1 MNIIIA
7 DKSHAIHTHTI
18 CEAIETAAQVRGT
31 GIAKRSKEYIISKME
46 NGNAVIALEGSTF
59 AGFCY
64 IETWSHDKF
73 VANSGLILVPEFRN
87 QGLAKKIKQVVFKHS
102 RTKYPT
108 AKIFSITTGLAV
120 MKLNST
126 LGYKPVTF
134 SELTN
139 EPSFWNGCQTCKNY
153 DVLQRTSETMCLC
166 TGMLFD
172 PKVDLLTNSKKVKE
186 KTFLRLKSIK
196 QSLFLKKTKK

>member
-73 VANSGLILVPEFRN
+73 VANSGLIVVPEFRN

-196 QSLFLKKTKK
+196 QILFLKKTKK